1 MLAVSTTG
9 WWVLGAIV
17 AAAVV
22 AVAATL
28 LIAIILLA
36 RRIVGQT
43 AAITYAL
50 DGAMRNTNALF
61 DVANVNHSIE
71 SITRGLNRARGESGG
86 VEDERSL
93 TERVRSWLPGAGG

>member
-1 MLAVSTTG
+1 MLGISTTA
-9 WWVLGAIV
+9 WWAIGYAVGGAVVLV
-17 AAAVV
+17 AAA
-22 AVAATL
+22 L
-28 LIAIILLA
+28 LITIILLA
-36 RRIVGQT
+36 RRIVRQA
-43 AAITYAL
+43 AAITFAL

-93 TERVRSWLPGAGG
+93 TERVRSW